1 MRSFVSTTALLVVT
15 VLAPAAERSTVFQ
28 REMWVA
34 SPNEPALMT
43 YDGER
48 KRVNLFSEPDVNSTR
63 VGAKD
68 LVPRHEYPLL
78 RTIEVTVVP
87 GTGEVQKSLALEGRN
102 FGPVQYISSEDSY
115 VQSKGQSLTIELKQG
130 TAIEILSL
138 DSREG
143 IVTCYFR
150 ITNEVL
156 EISHRG
162 DTLSCLPPPFAQ
174 KQDPTI
180 QTWSKASFG
189 ESEGWFSHERG
200 VFLRVND

>member
-1 MRSFVSTTALLVVT
+1 MRSFVSTIALLVVT

-34 SPNEPALMT
+34 PPNEPALMT

-48 KRVNLFSEPDVNSTR
+48 KRVNLFSEPDINSTR

-68 LVPRHEYPLL
+68 LVPRHKYPLL

-87 GTGEVQKSLALEGRN
+87 GTGEVQKSLALKGRN
-102 FGPVQYISSEDSY
+102 FGAVQYISSEDYY
-115 VQSKGQSLTIELKQG
+115 VQSKGQSLTIEVKQG

-138 DSREG
+138 DSRENF
-143 IVTCYFR
+143 VTCYFR

-156 EISHRG
+156 ETSHRD

-174 KQDPTI
+174 KQEPSI
-180 QTWSKASFG
+180 QSWSKLPAG
-189 ESEGWFSHERG
+189 ESEGWFMHERG
-200 VFLRVND
+200 AFLPVDD